1 MEIGLG
7 IGLGLDRDWIGIGL
21 RIELGY
27 RDYTITITLWS
38 FPGYNKDLSDEVD
51 DETNGD
57 LNKLLV
63 ELIKVIYEQKMYT
76 WNIQRTDLRTWTE

>member
-1 MEIGLG
+1 MN
-7 IGLGLDRDWIGIGL
+7 WV
-21 RIELGY
+21 

-76 WNIQRTDLRTWTE
+76 WNIQRTDLGTWTE